1 MKHVASEVV
10 DEEIEREEKK
20 LSLDDER
27 ALCGGF
33 GEVGGEWRDD

>member
-1 MKHVASEVV
+1 M
-10 DEEIEREEKK
+10 DEEIEREEKE

-27 ALCGGF
+27 TLRGGF